1 MATEP
6 KRLYR
11 SRDNRMLAGVCG
23 GIGEYLNTDPTV
35 IRIIFVILAIL
46 GVGFGGLVLYLA
58 LWLIVP
64 EEPLEVGMMASTPV
78 GEPEVEEPTVE

>member
-1 MATEP
+1 MCI
-6 KRLYR
+6 
-11 SRDNRMLAGVCG
+11 RDS
-23 GIGEYLNTDPTV
+23 LNTDPTV

-78 GEPEVEEPTVE
+78 QEPEVEEPAVE